1 MTGMNAYSELESVL
15 FLSTHETPLGGR
27 SSIDYYDALLGVDPL
42 LYVFNTNAQFVHAT
56 PQPTDSHPTR
66 NTAMIFFEDIAR
78 CAPLALSLETLQR
91 LDQPIE
97 SILTLIESRGDV
109 RTCQVISSALE
120 AAVREVSYTNNF
132 ISTIVT
138 GLREGA
144 VSTIS
149 KSPITRQFVQR
160 RRQQSGGS
168 THLPVILG
176 ELGPNYHPN
185 LPEHTDRQERLARGL
200 AASSPTKAHEHT
212 FPPPLL
218 PVDFPTGPITN
229 FTFFESFMYRL
240 RFALYGVRVRDV
252 MEVIELCSV
261 PDPVIPEMKH
271 LPLSRAVHGIIVRAY
286 TNLREERA
294 PCISWL
300 ENLHERTR
308 QVCERVSAKKVG
320 RSAIMQ
326 KYLYDIPGGLI
337 PRVYKPH
344 GRLSRSAYDKRNELP
359 R

>member
-1 MTGMNAYSELESVL
+1 MNTYSELESVL
-15 FLSTHETPLGGR
+15 FLTTHQTPLGGR
-27 SSIDYYDALLGVDPL
+27 SSIEYHDALLGVDPL

-56 PQPTDSHPTR
+56 PQPADPHPTR

-78 CAPLALSLETLQR
+78 CAPIALSLDTLQR
-91 LDQPIE
+91 LDQPID

-109 RTCQVISSALE
+109 RTCRVITSALE
-120 AAVREVSYTNNF
+120 AAVREVGYTNNF

-138 GLREGA
+138 SLRKDV
-144 VSTIS
+144 VSAIS
-149 KSPITRQFVQR
+149 KSPITRQFVER
-160 RRQQSGGS
+160 RRQQRGGRIP
-168 THLPVILG
+168 LPVILR
-176 ELGPNYHPN
+176 ELGPSYHPD
-185 LPEHTDRQERLARGL
+185 LPEHRDRLQRLAQGL

-218 PVDFPTGPITN
+218 PVDFPIGPVTN

-240 RFALYGVRVRDV
+240 RFALYGVPVRDV

-261 PDPVIPEMKH
+261 PDPVILEMKH

-294 PCISWL
+294 PCITWL

-337 PRVYKPH
+337 PRVYQPH
-344 GRLSRSAYDKRNELP
+344 ARLSRSAYDKRNELP